1 MILKPLGKH
10 TGGVD
15 TIPLSCILIFLE
27 RVLEFVMAFKN
38 SFDIDLLEMQVSF
51 KLMHACLIANK
62 FTIACISRV
71 IQARAL
77 SKSTS
82 FKHI

>member
-62 FTIACISRV
+62 FTTACISRV

-77 SKSTS
+77 RKSTS